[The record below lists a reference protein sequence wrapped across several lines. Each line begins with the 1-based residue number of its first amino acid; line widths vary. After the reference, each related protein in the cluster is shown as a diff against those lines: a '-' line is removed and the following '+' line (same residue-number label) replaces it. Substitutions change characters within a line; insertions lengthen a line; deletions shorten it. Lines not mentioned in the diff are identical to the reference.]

1 MPQLRV
7 SLFLV
12 AASLCLSACGTSVP
26 SLDPVN
32 TVIQV
37 PGLPPLPGGNVKD
50 IRRTYTWRMIMP
62 VAEVNPFSLMQQH
75 GRTLQVTLQP
85 SQIAE
90 IEIAKEKIR
99 NTEFL
104 QPEMA
109 TILAFRVG
117 GRYPEAAAQIIR
129 EIIGEYIKKRD
140 SQMDLLREMAVRSA
154 QYEIAMNRARA
165 AGIAKQATDHVDTFK
180 RPTTAI
186 VDRANDPNLQAYIQ
200 YAQWRQKVNALQAA
214 ESRKQAEYM
223 KKLREENPQASH
235 QFNAYSLQ
243 ETPYRLSYLGNGD
256 FMLEATGD
264 VPLPPVIRL
273 DIDGF
278 SAPVPIPVLEMTA
291 QSGHPIF
298 SVQRDGQ
305 GLPLVRGGFS
315 GDQGLI
321 DLNKPV
327 FTLRYNGSEQQ
338 FDLLRPD
345 GQQSTYA
352 LAQFEA
358 LPELQVAPTVS
369 AQLPQATLQQAR
381 QPFADIYYEF
391 TPDLDQ
397 LPPELLKGL
406 VTEIEKTPF

>member
-1 MPQLRV
+1 MPKLRIPP
-7 SLFLV
+7 LLI
-12 AASLCLSACGTSVP
+12 AASLCLGACGTPTP
-26 SLDPVN
+26 SLEPVN

-37 PGLPPLPGGNVKD
+37 PGLPPLNNGNTKD

-62 VAEVNPFSLMQQH
+62 VSEVNPFSLMQQ
-75 GRTLQVTLQP
+75 RARPLQVTLQP

-104 QPEMA
+104 QPELA
-109 TILAFRVG
+109 TILAFQVG
-117 GRYPEAAAQIIR
+117 GRYPNAAAQIIG
-129 EIIGEYIKKRD
+129 EIVGEYIKKRD
-140 SQMDLLREMAVRSA
+140 TQMDMLREMAVRSA

-223 KKLREENPQASH
+223 KKRREENPQIGH
-235 QFNAYSLQ
+235 QFNTYALN
-243 ETPYRLSYLGNGD
+243 ETPYRLSYLGQGD

-264 VPLPPVIRL
+264 MPLPPVIRL

-278 SAPVPIPVLEMTA
+278 SAPVAIPVLEMTA
-291 QSGHPIF
+291 RDGHPIF
-298 SVQRDGQ
+298 SVQRDSQ

-315 GDQGLI
+315 GDQGLV

-327 FTLRYNGSEQQ
+327 FTLQYRNQQ
-338 FDLLRPD
+338 QQLELIRPD
-345 GQQSTYA
+345 GHQAVYPLT
-352 LAQFEA
+352 QFESI
-358 LPELQVAPTVS
+358 PELQVTATAS

-391 TPDLDQ
+391 TPELNQ
-397 LPPELLKGL
+397 LPPELLQDL
-406 VTEIEKTPF
+406 VTEIENTPF

>member
-1 MPQLRV
+1 MPQLRIPP
-7 SLFLV
+7 LLI
-12 AASLCLSACGTSVP
+12 AASLCLSACGTPTP

-37 PGLPPLPGGNVKD
+37 PGLPPLSNGNVKD

-62 VAEVNPFSLMQQH
+62 VTEVNPFSLMQQH

-117 GRYPEAAAQIIR
+117 GRYPDAAAQIIR

-140 SQMDLLREMAVRSA
+140 SQIDALREMAVRSA
-154 QYEIAMNRARA
+154 QYEIAMNKARA

-186 VDRANDPNLQAYIQ
+186 VDRANDPKLQTYIA
-200 YAQWRQKVNALQAA
+200 YAQWRQKINAQQAA

-223 KKLREENPQASH
+223 KKLREENPQAGY
-235 QFNAYSLQ
+235 QFGAYSLN

-278 SAPVPIPVLEMTA
+278 SAPVTIPVLEMTA
-291 QSGHPIF
+291 RDGHPIF
-298 SVQRDGQ
+298 SVQRDTQ
-305 GLPLVRGGFS
+305 GMPLVRGGFS
-315 GDQGLI
+315 GDQGQI
-321 DLNKPV
+321 DLTKSV
-327 FTLRYNGSEQQ
+327 FTLRYQGNEHQL
-338 FDLLRPD
+338 DLLRPD

-352 LAQFEA
+352 LNQFEA

-369 AQLPQATLQQAR
+369 AQLPQISLQQAR

-397 LPPELLKGL
+397 LPPELLQDL